1 MHIVPRGNAEDIV
14 TTSVNFSNPY
24 GLSSVYGSILANKV
38 LSEDKY
44 RFDIVI
50 SNSKDLAH
58 RSTPK
63 ILPPPA
69 PLPPSACTSA
79 SMCARR
85 DMLLSLLKDVH
96 SVDVCFVFP
105 SDKTY
110 PMAGLWAHRTILSR
124 HKVFEELILEATE
137 ALGATNGSQGTKST
151 LEQDGDEEKSVKPST
166 SSSSS
171 AKEESSGMPSILT
184 IQVDKFSLAT
194 MCSIL
199 YFIYAGE
206 VQLSIAPSQFA
217 ISKAESVLVFYDTQG
232 KTRQSVRWDPLS
244 TDSAWKLKDV
254 TWQELGL
261 AAEFYGLGELGAIC
275 EKEIAEML
283 SASNAV
289 DILFN
294 VGCHSEKVKKKAVD
308 YIAEHMGSLFVGEG
322 NPFES
327 FRDHPACL
335 DMVIEVLRVKATKK
349 A

>member
-1 MHIVPRGNAEDIV
+1 MGEK
-14 TTSVNFSNPY
+14 
-24 GLSSVYGSILANKV
+24 GSILVEKV

-50 SNSKDLAH
+50 STNKDLAH
-58 RSTPK
+58 RSKPK

-69 PLPPSACTSA
+69 PTPPPACTSA
-79 SMCARR
+79 SACTRR

-124 HKVFEELILEATE
+124 HKVFEELILGATE
-137 ALGATNGSQGTKST
+137 ALGTTNGSQGTKAST
-151 LEQDGDEEKSVKPST
+151 TEQDGDEEKSVKPPTST
-166 SSSSS
+166 SSSS
-171 AKEESSGMPSILT
+171 AKEGASGMPSILT

-206 VQLSIAPSQFA
+206 VQLSIVPSQFA
-217 ISKAESVLVFYDTQG
+217 ISKAESVLVLYDTQG

-261 AAEFYGLGELGAIC
+261 AAEFYGLGELGTIC
-275 EKEIAEML
+275 EKEVAEML